1 MPRGMIQALLNITP
15 NSQAW
20 APIDLS
26 NCIFRNTEATDSI
39 EDVVRAVGNL
49 GTSEEL
55 TLQDPKIASVDGSDL
70 TRTFPRNE
78 IDREDGS

>member
-1 MPRGMIQALLNITP
+1 MFEEYTRGTISKFLIQALLNIAP

-39 EDVVRAVGNL
+39 DDVVKTVKNL
-49 GTSEEL
+49 GTSEDP
-55 TLQDPKIASVDGSDL
+55 TLQDPKIS
-70 TRTFPRNE
+70 
-78 IDREDGS
+78 